1 MSMMRP
7 DLAPATP
14 RHQAGALAER
24 NMDDDEL
31 LEEDTDD
38 EESLED
44 EGALDDDLEDDLE
57 EVDLGDDDD
66 AEVAVEEDEDDAVDD
81 VPAAKAKRA
90 SDDEDEDDEDVDPDD
105 VEADLDT
112 ILKDRIAAGDDDE
125 DEDEIEE
132 PGAESGERVAA
143 KTADEFTC
151 PTCFLIVHPR
161 QFGRPGALTCPEG
174 YDPCGGIEIVQKLTG
189 KQPAKGKKG

>member
-1 MSMMRP
+1 
-7 DLAPATP
+7 
-14 RHQAGALAER
+14 
-24 NMDDDEL
+24 MDDDEL

-38 EESLED
+38 EEGLDD
-44 EGALDDDLEDDLE
+44 EEALDDDLDEDIGEVAIGDEEDGELE
-57 EVDLGDDDD
+57 ED
-66 AEVAVEEDEDDAVDD
+66 AEEEDEAADD
-81 VPAAKAKRA
+81 VPAAKAKRS

-125 DEDEIEE
+125 DEDELEE

-143 KTADEFTC
+143 KAADEFTC

-174 YDPCGGIEIVQKLTG
+174 YDPCGGIEIVNRLTG